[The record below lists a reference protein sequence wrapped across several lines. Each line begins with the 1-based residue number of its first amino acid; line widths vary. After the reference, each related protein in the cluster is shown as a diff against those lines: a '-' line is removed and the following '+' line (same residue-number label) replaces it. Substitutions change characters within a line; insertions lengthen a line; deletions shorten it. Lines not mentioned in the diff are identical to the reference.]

1 MHIMNKFIHISC
13 VAVLAI
19 LLPALAAAQPSMPQS
34 PGIPI
39 DGGISLLIA
48 GGAAY
53 GAKKLRDRQRPEEGN
68 QE

>member
-1 MHIMNKFIHISC
+1 MNKFIQISV
-13 VAVLAI
+13 VAIFAI
-19 LLPALAAAQPSMPQS
+19 LLPAIAAATPSMPQS

-53 GAKKLRDRQRPEEGN
+53 GAKRLRDRERPEEGN